1 MDVHSRLRN
10 LTAELQTMG
19 VAMDQL
25 KNYIGCM
32 ETVKVMGVKTMPYV
46 CLPSGTISSTK
57 FKADLQA
64 QHDIVNERKLSIE
77 SGLKQKELLEKKI
90 GAETDAVKRKHIDA
104 QVRSVDSQLN
114 TFAYEMGVAKHQIYT
129 LHQLHPIDAEAFYK
143 MLEPKLDELMS
154 LMSLRSEQRL
164 NQIT

>member
-1 MDVHSRLRN
+1 MANAVNTLSALGTSLKIGYTPEYIEAQTNFNGPLLTKLRG
-10 LTAELQTMG
+10 LLDT
-19 VAMDQL
+19 
-25 KNYIGCM
+25 
-32 ETVKVMGVKTMPYV
+32 
-46 CLPSGTISSTK
+46 
-57 FKADLQA
+57 
-64 QHDIVNERKLSIE
+64 
-77 SGLKQKELLEKKI
+77 GLKQKELLEKKI